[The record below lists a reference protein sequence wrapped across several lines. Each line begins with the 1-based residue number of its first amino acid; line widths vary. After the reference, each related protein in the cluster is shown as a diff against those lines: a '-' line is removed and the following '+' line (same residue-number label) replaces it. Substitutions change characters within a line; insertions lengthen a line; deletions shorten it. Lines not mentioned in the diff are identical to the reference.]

1 MPAEMYTESIF
12 FRVMG
17 KALRERLMRRRLLV
31 EKIKVLIADDSTV
44 VLEVLSSYLQD
55 KEDIEVVGTAED
67 GLQVMDILRS
77 KPVDVLLLD
86 MVMPRLD
93 GFGVLAQIQKENLP
107 HRPHII
113 AVTALMRDDF
123 IQRAINL
130 GSDYYILKP
139 FELSAV
145 YQRIVERNQPVE
157 VQADA
162 PVRAPQPANCS
173 LDERI
178 ANIFLSM
185 GIPAHIKGY
194 HFLREAIKLVVND
207 REMINAI
214 TKDLYPTVALN
225 FNTTS
230 SKVERAIRH
239 AIDVAWT
246 RGQMEN
252 INMLF
257 GSKLYVKH
265 EKPTN
270 GEFIA
275 LIADRLS
282 IEKSA

>member
-12 FRVMG
+12 FRAVG